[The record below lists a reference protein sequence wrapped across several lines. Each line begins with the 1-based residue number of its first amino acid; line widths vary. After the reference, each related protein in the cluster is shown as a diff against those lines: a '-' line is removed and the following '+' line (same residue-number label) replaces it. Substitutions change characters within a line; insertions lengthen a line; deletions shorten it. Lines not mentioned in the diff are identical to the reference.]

1 MGCAGSKSE
10 GEAPTVAPVAIAGGD
25 NGNLGIRDP
34 PSSTPVPEQAGD
46 NGPDITTL
54 MQQNQE
60 MMRLFLLS
68 QANTAAPVADAPY
81 DGGGRGSGGG
91 EVDGGK
97 EGAPFV
103 RATTRTVLP
112 SSLTVIGF
120 SVEDDLLGSDSCLE
134 AKAVVPALDAVFYAE
149 S

>member
-10 GEAPTVAPVAIAGGD
+10 GEVLATAPVAIAGGD
-25 NGNLGIRDP
+25 TGNLGIRDP
-34 PSSTPVPEQAGD
+34 PSSTPVLEQASD
-46 NGPDITTL
+46 NGPGIATL

-81 DGGGRGSGGG
+81 DGGGWGSGGG

-97 EGAPFV
+97 EGAPFA

-134 AKAVVPALDAVFYAE
+134 EKAVVSALDAVFYAE